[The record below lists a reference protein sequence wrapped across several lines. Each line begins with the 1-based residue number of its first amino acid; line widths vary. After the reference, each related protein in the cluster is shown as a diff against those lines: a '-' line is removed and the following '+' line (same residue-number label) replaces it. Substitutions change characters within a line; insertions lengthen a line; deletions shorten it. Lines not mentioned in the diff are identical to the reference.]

1 MAIKD
6 PRRARRDW
14 YSVSVDTVRGLAI
27 LLLIAALVGGGLLVW
42 QELEKRKTERE
53 AARLLNEGE
62 LLLKQAREQPGLV
75 AFRNEIGE
83 AAEALAAARKAYEQR
98 DLEAA
103 RGSARHGC
111 DLLRNL
117 LDGSGLGKNGAQA
130 QFVTIQGDV
139 QFRRGEAGEWQEANS
154 RSTLRAGDYVR
165 TAGNGSAEIR
175 WSDGLLFTV
184 RANTQFIV
192 SPGASTQTDQTIQM
206 DYGWVDLSTQNRES
220 QIRTPGAVARVRQ
233 SSEAAISYDRGTQSG
248 RFVAVRGSLSL
259 AAKNGEQQEVGEL
272 QQVVQKG
279 DRFSPPTAVP
289 GRPSL
294 ISPGNDLSF
303 DLRRQKTA
311 VLTWSAV
318 DGASHYVLQ
327 LSRNRLF
334 AGDPLIDDE
343 DRAAP
348 RATLGLRGQGV
359 FYWRVAATGRGGD
372 PGPWSDVFRFV
383 VAEGGAGA
391 PRGDGQIR

>member
-27 LLLIAALVGGGLLVW
+27 LLLIAGLLGGGLLAW
-42 QELEKRKTERE
+42 RHLEQREAERE
-53 AARLLNEGE
+53 TARLLNEGE
-62 LLLKQAREQPGLV
+62 LLLKQAREQPGL
-75 AFRNEIGE
+75 ATFRNEIQE
-83 AAEALAAARKAYEQR
+83 AAESLATARTAYEQR

-103 RGSARHGC
+103 RGSARRGC
-111 DLLRNL
+111 DLLRSL
-117 LDGSGLGKNGAQA
+117 LDGSGLGKNGDQA
-130 QFVTIQGDV
+130 RFVTIQGDV
-139 QFRRGEAGEWQEANS
+139 QFRRGETGEWQEANS

-192 SPGASTQTDQTIQM
+192 SPGTSTQTDQTIQM
-206 DYGWVDLSTQNRES
+206 DYGWVDLSTQNRER

-233 SSEAAISYDRGTQSG
+233 SSEAAISYDRSTQSG

-259 AAKNGEQQEVGEL
+259 AAKNGETQEVREL
-272 QQVVQKG
+272 EQVIQKG
-279 DRFSPPTAVP
+279 DTLSQPTPLP

-294 ISPGNDLSF
+294 LMPRNDVSF

-311 VLTWSAV
+311 ILTWSPV
-318 DGASHYVLQ
+318 DGASRYNLQ

-348 RATLGLRGQGV
+348 RATLGLRAPGV
-359 FYWRVAATGRGGD
+359 FYWRVAAAGRDGA
-372 PGPWSDVFRFV
+372 PGPWSEAFRFV
-383 VAEGGAGA
+383 VAEGGAK
-391 PRGDGQIR
+391 